1 MVVRWR
7 VPPEDEEDE
16 VYALEPEELPL
27 ARQLTLKVEG
37 LLMVTRAILALLN
50 ALDMVE
56 I

>member
-1 MVVRWR
+1 VVVRWR

-16 VYALEPEELPL
+16 VYALEPEEL
-27 ARQLTLKVEG
+27 ARQVTLKVEG

-50 ALDMVE
+50 TLDIVE